1 MKFKLNA
8 LCGVIALTV
17 ATPALVNANSSLAKV
32 MKNPSNWAAQAGD
45 NFNHRH
51 TKLKQIN
58 KSNVNKLQM
67 AWSFSTGVLRGH
79 EGGPLVI
86 DDTLYIHLLFRTK
99 CLLLIYSIRLS
110 SGSMNQ
116 NRIPQ

>member
-1 MKFKLNA
+1 MIANNIKVDNLNQQRVILKIIIGELMKFKLNA
-8 LCGVIALTV
+8 LCGFIALTV
-17 ATPALVNANSSLAKV
+17 AAPAVVNANSSLAKV
-32 MKNPSNWAAQAGD
+32 MKNPSNWAAQAGN

-79 EGGPLVI
+79 EA
-86 DDTLYIHLLFRTK
+86 DH
-99 CLLLIYSIRLS
+99 
-110 SGSMNQ
+110 
-116 NRIPQ
+116 